1 MFRKILLLF
10 ITSLLTAGFCT
21 SQPFIK
27 TADLFK
33 RTEPVGRLN
42 IIQNQAI
49 DTLLSRYILA
59 GKKQRTMD
67 GVQGMEGFRI
77 QIYYSSVRNA
87 SEESAKAA
95 QKFYDKFPD
104 INIKCYTEFQKPGW
118 YMVRAG
124 DYRSKIECYKDLLMI
139 RKEFPNAYPV
149 PAVINF
155 PDLIKK

>member
-1 MFRKILLLF
+1 MFRKTFFLF
-10 ITSLLTAGFCT
+10 ITSFLTAGFCA
-21 SQPFIK
+21 SQPLIK
-27 TADLFK
+27 TVDLFK
-33 RTEPVGRLN
+33 RTETAGKLN
-42 IIQNQAI
+42 IIQDQAI
-49 DTLLSRYILA
+49 DTLLSRYILS
-59 GKKQRTMD
+59 GKKQRTLD
-67 GVQGMEGFRI
+67 GAQGMQGFRI

-104 INIKCYTEFQKPGW
+104 ISCYTEFQKPGW

-124 DYRSKIECYKDLLMI
+124 DYRSRIECYKELVMI
-139 RKEFPNAYPV
+139 RKDFPNAYLV

>member
-1 MFRKILLLF
+1 MFRKTFLLF
-10 ITSLLTAGFCT
+10 VTSLLTAGFCA
-21 SQPFIK
+21 SQPFVK

-33 RTEPVGRLN
+33 RNESAGKLN
-42 IIQNQAI
+42 IIQNQAV
-49 DTLLSRYILA
+49 DTLLSRYILF
-59 GKKQRTMD
+59 GKKQRTLD
-67 GVQGMEGFRI
+67 GVQGMQGVRI

-87 SEESAKAA
+87 SDESAKTA

-104 INIKCYTEFQKPGW
+104 INCYTEFQKPGW

-124 DYRSKIECYKDLLMI
+124 DYRSRIDCYKDLIMI
-139 RKEFPNAYPV
+139 RKEFPDAYWI